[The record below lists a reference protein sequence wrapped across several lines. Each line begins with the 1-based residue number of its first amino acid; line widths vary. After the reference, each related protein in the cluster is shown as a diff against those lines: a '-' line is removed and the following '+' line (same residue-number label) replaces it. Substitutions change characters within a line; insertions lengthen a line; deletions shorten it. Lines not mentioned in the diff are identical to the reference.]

1 MKKWLTVTAAMLISF
16 SSIAEEK
23 VVLYNWA
30 DYIPDQ
36 VLKSFTKETGI
47 KVEVATFDSNETMFA
62 KLQLVNGKGYD
73 LAIPTTYFIERM
85 KRADLIQPLDK
96 SKLKNLGNLDPS
108 LLNQAYDPDNKYSIP
123 YLWGSTAVAVN
134 TDEIDP
140 SSITSWKDLWKPEF
154 KDKILL
160 LDDVRDI
167 FVMGLK
173 VKGFE
178 NNTKNEDE
186 IRQAYEA
193 LVELLPNVKLFLSDS
208 PKGPIIQGNVPMGVM
223 WNGETYMAQ
232 LELGTMEYIYPSEG
246 VTLWVDSFVIP
257 KGAENV
263 ENAHKFID
271 YVLRADI
278 GKIILEEVGNSTP
291 NRATIPLL
299 SEEMRNDP
307 MVVPPADV
315 IKKGTYHSDLGDAN
329 AIYEKYWQMLKQSKS

>member
-1 MKKWLTVTAAMLISF
+1 MKKWLTLTAAMLF
-16 SSIAEEK
+16 SVSAIAEEK

-30 DYIPDQ
+30 DYIPDS
-36 VLKSFTKETGI
+36 VLTAFTKETGI

-73 LAIPTTYFIERM
+73 LAVPTTYFIERM
-85 KRADLIQPLDK
+85 KRADLLQPIDK
-96 SKLKNLGNLDPS
+96 SKLKNLGNLEPS
-108 LLNQAYDPDNKYSIP
+108 LLNQAYDPENKYSIP
-123 YLWGSTAVAVN
+123 YLWGSTAIAIN
-134 TDEIDP
+134 TDEMDP
-140 SSITSWKDLWKPEF
+140 SLITSWKDLWKPEF
-154 KDKILL
+154 KDQILL

-167 FVMGLK
+167 FLMALK

-178 NNTKNEDE
+178 NNTTNEDE

-208 PKGPIIQGNVPMGVM
+208 PKLPLIQGNVPMGVM
-223 WNGETYMAQ
+223 WNGEAYMAEV
-232 LELGTMEYIYPSEG
+232 ELGTVKYVYPSEG

-271 YVLRADI
+271 FILRPEI
-278 GKIILEEVGNSTP
+278 GKLVIEGVGNSTP

-299 SEEMRNDP
+299 SEKMRNDP
-307 MVVPPADV
+307 MVVPPASV
-315 IKKGTYHSDLGDAN
+315 IENGTYHTDLGEAN
-329 AIYEKYWQMLKQSKS
+329 AIYEKYWQMLKQNKS

>member
-1 MKKWLTVTAAMLISF
+1 MKKWLILTATMLISF
-16 SSIAEEK
+16 SSMAQEK

-30 DYIPDQ
+30 DYIPDS
-36 VLKSFTKETGI
+36 VLRSFTKETGI

-73 LAIPTTYFIERM
+73 LAVPTTFFIERM
-85 KRADLIQPLDK
+85 KRADLIQPIDK
-96 SKLKNLGNLDPS
+96 SKLKNFKNLEPT

-134 TDEIDP
+134 TDEMDA

-154 KDKILL
+154 KDQILL

-167 FVMGLK
+167 FLMALK
-173 VKGFE
+173 AKGFE
-178 NNTKNEDE
+178 NNTTNEDE

-208 PKGPIIQGNVPMGVM
+208 PKGPLIQGNVPMGVM

-232 LELGTMEYIYPSEG
+232 LELGTVEYVYPSEG

-278 GKIILEEVGNSTP
+278 GKIILEGVGNSTP

-299 SEEMRNDP
+299 SEEMRNNP
-307 MVVPPADV
+307 MVVPPAEV
-315 IKKGTYHSDLGDAN
+315 IEKGSFHRDLGEVN
-329 AIYEKYWQMLKQSKS
+329 AIYEKYWQMLKQAKS

>member
-1 MKKWLTVTAAMLISF
+1 MKKWLTLTATMLISF
-16 SSIAEEK
+16 SVVAQEK

-73 LAIPTTYFIERM
+73 LAVPTTYFIERM
-85 KRADLIQPLDK
+85 KRADLIQTIDK
-96 SKLKNLGNLDPS
+96 SKLKNLGNIDPN
-108 LLNQAYDPDNKYSIP
+108 LLNQAYDPDNKYSVP

-134 TDEIDP
+134 TDEIDAK
-140 SSITSWKDLWKPEF
+140 SITSWKDLWKPEF
-154 KDKILL
+154 KDQLLL

-167 FVMGLK
+167 FVMALK

-178 NNTKNEDE
+178 NNTTNEDE

-208 PKGPIIQGNVPMGVM
+208 PKLPFIQGNVPIGVM

-232 LELGTMEYIYPSEG
+232 REMGTMEYVYPSEG
-246 VTLWVDSFVIP
+246 VTLWVDSLVIP

-263 ENAHKFID
+263 ENAHKLID
-271 YVLRADI
+271 YILRADI

-291 NRATIPLL
+291 NKATISLL
-299 SEEMRNDP
+299 SEEMRNNP

-315 IKKGTYHSDLGDAN
+315 IKKGTYHRDLGEAN

>member
-1 MKKWLTVTAAMLISF
+1 MKKWLILTATMLISF
-16 SSIAEEK
+16 SSMAQEK

-30 DYIPDQ
+30 DYIPDS
-36 VLKSFTKETGI
+36 VLRSFTKETGI

-73 LAIPTTYFIERM
+73 LAVPTTFFIERM
-85 KRADLIQPLDK
+85 KRADLIQPIDK
-96 SKLKNLGNLDPS
+96 SKLKNFKNLEPT

-134 TDEIDP
+134 TDEMDA

-154 KDKILL
+154 KDQILL

-167 FVMGLK
+167 FLMALK
-173 VKGFE
+173 AKGFE
-178 NNTKNEDE
+178 NNTTNEDE

-208 PKGPIIQGNVPMGVM
+208 PKGPLIQGNVPMGVM

-232 LELGTMEYIYPSEG
+232 LELGTVEYVYPNEG

-278 GKIILEEVGNSTP
+278 GKIILEGVGNSTP

-299 SEEMRNDP
+299 SEEMRNNP
-307 MVVPPADV
+307 MVVPPAEV
-315 IKKGTYHSDLGDAN
+315 IEKGSFHRDLGEVN
-329 AIYEKYWQMLKQSKS
+329 AIYEKYWQMLKQAKS

>member
-1 MKKWLTVTAAMLISF
+1 MKKWLTLTATMLISF
-16 SSIAEEK
+16 SSMAQEK

-30 DYIPDQ
+30 DYIPDS
-36 VLKSFTKETGI
+36 VLRSFTKETGI

-73 LAIPTTYFIERM
+73 LAVPTTFFIERM
-85 KRADLIQPLDK
+85 KRADLIQPIDK
-96 SKLKNLGNLDPS
+96 SKLKNFKNLEPT

-134 TDEIDP
+134 TDEMDA

-154 KDKILL
+154 KDQILL

-167 FVMGLK
+167 FLMALK
-173 VKGFE
+173 AKGFE
-178 NNTKNEDE
+178 NNTINEDE

-208 PKGPIIQGNVPMGVM
+208 PKGPLIQGNVPMGVM

-232 LELGTMEYIYPSEG
+232 LELGTVEYVYPSEG

-278 GKIILEEVGNSTP
+278 GKIILEGVGNSTP

-299 SEEMRNDP
+299 SEEMRNNP
-307 MVVPPADV
+307 MVVPPAEV
-315 IKKGTYHSDLGDAN
+315 IEKGSFHRDLGDAN
-329 AIYEKYWQMLKQSKS
+329 AIYEKYWQMLKQAKS

>member
-1 MKKWLTVTAAMLISF
+1 MKKWLTLTATMLISF
-16 SSIAEEK
+16 SSMAQEK

-30 DYIPDQ
+30 DYIPDS
-36 VLKSFTKETGI
+36 VLRSFTKETGI

-73 LAIPTTYFIERM
+73 LAVPTTFFIERM
-85 KRADLIQPLDK
+85 KRADLIQPIDK
-96 SKLKNLGNLDPS
+96 SKLKNFKNLEPT

-123 YLWGSTAVAVN
+123 YLWGSTAIAVN
-134 TDEIDP
+134 KDEMDA

-154 KDKILL
+154 KDQILL

-167 FVMGLK
+167 FLMALK
-173 VKGFE
+173 LKGFE
-178 NNTKNEDE
+178 NNTTNEDE

-208 PKGPIIQGNVPMGVM
+208 PKGPLIQGNVPMGVM
-223 WNGETYMAQ
+223 WNGEAYMAQ
-232 LELGTMEYIYPSEG
+232 LELGTVEYVYPSEG

-278 GKIILEEVGNSTP
+278 GKIILEGVGNSTP

-299 SEEMRNDP
+299 SEEMRNNP
-307 MVVPPADV
+307 MVVPPAEV
-315 IKKGTYHSDLGDAN
+315 IEKGSFHRDLGDAN
-329 AIYEKYWQMLKQSKS
+329 AIYEKYWQMLKQAKS

>member
-1 MKKWLTVTAAMLISF
+1 MKKWLTLTATMLISF
-16 SSIAEEK
+16 SSMAQEK

-30 DYIPDQ
+30 DYIPDS
-36 VLKSFTKETGI
+36 VLRSFTKETGI

-73 LAIPTTYFIERM
+73 LAVPTTFFIERM
-85 KRADLIQPLDK
+85 KRADLIQPIDK
-96 SKLKNLGNLDPS
+96 SKLKNFKNLEPT
-108 LLNQAYDPDNKYSIP
+108 LLNQAYDPENKYSIP
-123 YLWGSTAVAVN
+123 YLWGSTAIAVN
-134 TDEIDP
+134 TDEMDA

-154 KDKILL
+154 KDQILL

-167 FVMGLK
+167 FLMALK

-178 NNTKNEDE
+178 NNTTNEDE

-208 PKGPIIQGNVPMGVM
+208 PKGPLIQGNVPMGVM

-232 LELGTMEYIYPSEG
+232 LELGTVEYVYPSEG

-278 GKIILEEVGNSTP
+278 GKIILEGVGNSTP
-291 NRATIPLL
+291 NKATIPLL
-299 SEEMRNDP
+299 SEEMRNNP

-315 IKKGTYHSDLGDAN
+315 INKGSFHSDLGDAN
-329 AIYEKYWQMLKQSKS
+329 AIYEKYWQMLKQAKS

>member
-1 MKKWLTVTAAMLISF
+1 MKKWLTLTAMMLISF
-16 SSIAEEK
+16 SSIAQEK

-30 DYIPDQ
+30 DYIPDS
-36 VLKSFTKETGI
+36 VLRSFTKETGI

-73 LAIPTTYFIERM
+73 LAIPTTFFIERM
-85 KRADLIQPLDK
+85 KRADLIQPIDK
-96 SKLKNLGNLDPS
+96 SKLKNFKNLEPS

-123 YLWGSTAVAVN
+123 YLWGSTAIAVN
-134 TDEIDP
+134 TDEMDA

-154 KDKILL
+154 KDQILL

-167 FVMGLK
+167 FLMALK
-173 VKGFE
+173 AKGFE
-178 NNTKNEDE
+178 NNTTNEDE

-208 PKGPIIQGNVPMGVM
+208 PKGPLIQGNVPMGVM

-232 LELGTMEYIYPSEG
+232 LELGTVEYVYPSEG

-278 GKIILEEVGNSTP
+278 GKIILEGVGNSTP

-299 SEEMRNDP
+299 SEEMRNNP
-307 MVVPPADV
+307 MIVPPAEV
-315 IKKGTYHSDLGDAN
+315 IEKGSFHRDLGEVN
-329 AIYEKYWQMLKQSKS
+329 AIYEKYWQMLKQAKS

>member
-1 MKKWLTVTAAMLISF
+1 MKKWLTLTATMLISF
-16 SSIAEEK
+16 SSMAQEK

-30 DYIPDQ
+30 DYIPDS
-36 VLKSFTKETGI
+36 VLRSFTKETGI

-73 LAIPTTYFIERM
+73 LAVPTTFFIERM
-85 KRADLIQPLDK
+85 KRADLIQPIDK
-96 SKLKNLGNLDPS
+96 SKLKNFKNLEPT

-123 YLWGSTAVAVN
+123 YLWGSTAIAVN
-134 TDEIDP
+134 KDEMDA

-154 KDKILL
+154 KDQILL

-167 FVMGLK
+167 FLMALK

-178 NNTKNEDE
+178 NNTTNEDE

-208 PKGPIIQGNVPMGVM
+208 PKGPLIQGNVPMGVM
-223 WNGETYMAQ
+223 WNGEAYMAQ
-232 LELGTMEYIYPSEG
+232 LELGTVEYVYPSEG

-278 GKIILEEVGNSTP
+278 GKIILEGVGNSTP

-299 SEEMRNDP
+299 SEEMRNNP
-307 MVVPPADV
+307 MVVPPAEV
-315 IKKGTYHSDLGDAN
+315 IEKGSFHRDLGDAN
-329 AIYEKYWQMLKQSKS
+329 AIYEKYWQMLKQAKS

>member
-1 MKKWLTVTAAMLISF
+1 MKKWLILTATMLISF
-16 SSIAEEK
+16 SSMAQEK

-30 DYIPDQ
+30 DYIPDS
-36 VLKSFTKETGI
+36 VLRSFTKETGI

-73 LAIPTTYFIERM
+73 LAVPTTFFIERM
-85 KRADLIQPLDK
+85 KRADLIQPIDK
-96 SKLKNLGNLDPS
+96 SKLKNFKNLEPT

-123 YLWGSTAVAVN
+123 YLWGSTAIAVN
-134 TDEIDP
+134 KDEMDA

-154 KDKILL
+154 KDQILL

-167 FVMGLK
+167 FLMALK

-178 NNTKNEDE
+178 NNTTNEDE

-208 PKGPIIQGNVPMGVM
+208 PKGPLIQGNVPMGVM
-223 WNGETYMAQ
+223 WNGEAYMAQ
-232 LELGTMEYIYPSEG
+232 LELGTVEYVYPSEG

-278 GKIILEEVGNSTP
+278 GKIILEGVGNSTP

-299 SEEMRNDP
+299 SEEMRNNP
-307 MVVPPADV
+307 MVVPPAEV
-315 IKKGTYHSDLGDAN
+315 IEKGSFHRDLGDAN
-329 AIYEKYWQMLKQSKS
+329 AIYEKYWQMLKQAKS

>member
-1 MKKWLTVTAAMLISF
+1 MKKWLTLTAMMLISF
-16 SSIAEEK
+16 SSVAQEK

-30 DYIPDQ
+30 DYIPDS
-36 VLKSFTKETGI
+36 VLRSFTKETGI

-73 LAIPTTYFIERM
+73 LAIPTTFFIERM
-85 KRADLIQPLDK
+85 KRADLIQPIDK
-96 SKLKNLGNLDPS
+96 SKLKNFKNLEPS

-123 YLWGSTAVAVN
+123 YLWGSTAIAVN
-134 TDEIDP
+134 TDEMDA

-154 KDKILL
+154 KDQILL

-167 FVMGLK
+167 FLMALK
-173 VKGFE
+173 AKGFE
-178 NNTKNEDE
+178 NNTTNEDE

-208 PKGPIIQGNVPMGVM
+208 PKGPLIQGNVPMGVM

-232 LELGTMEYIYPSEG
+232 LELGTVEYVYPSEG

-278 GKIILEEVGNSTP
+278 GKVILEGVGNSTP

-299 SEEMRNDP
+299 SEEMRNNP
-307 MVVPPADV
+307 MVVPPAEV
-315 IKKGTYHSDLGDAN
+315 IEKGSFHRDLGEVN
-329 AIYEKYWQMLKQSKS
+329 AKAS

>member
-1 MKKWLTVTAAMLISF
+1 MKKWLTLTAMMLISF
-16 SSIAEEK
+16 SSVAQEK

-30 DYIPDQ
+30 DYIPDS
-36 VLKSFTKETGI
+36 VLRSFTKETGI

-73 LAIPTTYFIERM
+73 LAIPTTFFIELM
-85 KRADLIQPLDK
+85 KRADLIQPIDK
-96 SKLKNLGNLDPS
+96 SKLKNFKNLEPS
-108 LLNQAYDPDNKYSIP
+108 LLNQAYDPNNKYSIP
-123 YLWGSTAVAVN
+123 YLWGSTAIAVN
-134 TDEIDP
+134 TDEMDA

-154 KDKILL
+154 KDQILL

-167 FVMGLK
+167 FLMALK
-173 VKGFE
+173 AKGFE
-178 NNTKNEDE
+178 NNTTNEDE

-208 PKGPIIQGNVPMGVM
+208 PKGPLIQGNVPMGVM

-232 LELGTMEYIYPSEG
+232 LELGTVEYVYPSEG

-278 GKIILEEVGNSTP
+278 GKIILEGVGNSTP

-299 SEEMRNDP
+299 SEEMRNNP
-307 MVVPPADV
+307 MIVPPAEV
-315 IKKGTYHSDLGDAN
+315 IEKGSFHRDLGEVN
-329 AIYEKYWQMLKQSKS
+329 AIYEKYWQMLKQAKS

>member
-1 MKKWLTVTAAMLISF
+1 MKKWLTLTAAMLF
-16 SSIAEEK
+16 SVSAIAEEK

-30 DYIPDQ
+30 DYIPDS
-36 VLKSFTKETGI
+36 VLRAFTKETGI

-73 LAIPTTYFIERM
+73 LAVPTTFFVERM
-85 KRADLIQPLDK
+85 KRADLIQPIDK
-96 SKLKNLGNLDPS
+96 SKLKNLGNLDPA
-108 LLNQAYDPDNKYSIP
+108 LLNQEYDPENKFSIP

-134 TDEIDP
+134 TDEMDP
-140 SSITSWKDLWKPEF
+140 AEITTWKDLWKPEF
-154 KDKILL
+154 KDKLL
-160 LDDVRDI
+160 LIDDVRDI
-167 FVMGLK
+167 FLMGLK
-173 VKGFE
+173 VKGFK
-178 NNTKNEDE
+178 NNTTNEDE

-208 PKGPIIQGNVPMGVM
+208 PKGPLIQGNVPMGVM
-223 WNGETYMAQ
+223 WNGEAYMAQ
-232 LELGTMEYIYPSEG
+232 VELGTVEYVYPKDG

-271 YVLRADI
+271 FILRPEI
-278 GKIILEEVGNSTP
+278 GKLVVEGVGNSTP
-291 NRATIPLL
+291 NLATIPLL

-315 IKKGTYHSDLGDAN
+315 VKNGTYHKDLGEAN
-329 AIYEKYWQMLKQSKS
+329 AIYEKYWQMLKQNKS

>member
-1 MKKWLTVTAAMLISF
+1 MKKWLTLTAMMLISF
-16 SSIAEEK
+16 SSVAQEK

-30 DYIPDQ
+30 DYIPDS
-36 VLKSFTKETGI
+36 VLRSFTKETGI

-73 LAIPTTYFIERM
+73 LAIPTTFFIERM
-85 KRADLIQPLDK
+85 KRADLIQPIDK
-96 SKLKNLGNLDPS
+96 SKLKNFKNLEPS

-123 YLWGSTAVAVN
+123 YLWGSTAIAVN
-134 TDEIDP
+134 TDEMDA

-154 KDKILL
+154 KDQILL

-167 FVMGLK
+167 FLMALK
-173 VKGFE
+173 AKGFE
-178 NNTKNEDE
+178 NNTTNEDE

-208 PKGPIIQGNVPMGVM
+208 PKGPLIQGNVPMGVM

-232 LELGTMEYIYPSEG
+232 LELGTVEYVYPSEG

-278 GKIILEEVGNSTP
+278 GKVILEGVGNSTP

-299 SEEMRNDP
+299 SEEMRNNP
-307 MVVPPADV
+307 MVVPPAEV
-315 IKKGTYHSDLGDAN
+315 IEKGSFHRDLGEVN
-329 AIYEKYWQMLKQSKS
+329 AIYEKYWQMLKQAKS

>member
-1 MKKWLTVTAAMLISF
+1 MKKWLTLTATMLISF
-16 SSIAEEK
+16 SSMAQEK

-30 DYIPDQ
+30 DYIPDS
-36 VLKSFTKETGI
+36 VLRSFTKETGI

-73 LAIPTTYFIERM
+73 LAVPTTFFIERM
-85 KRADLIQPLDK
+85 KRADLIQPIDK
-96 SKLKNLGNLDPS
+96 SKLKNFKNLEPT
-108 LLNQAYDPDNKYSIP
+108 LLNQAYDPENKYSIP

-134 TDEIDP
+134 TDEMDA

-154 KDKILL
+154 KDQILL

-167 FVMGLK
+167 FLMALK
-173 VKGFE
+173 AKGFE
-178 NNTKNEDE
+178 NNTTNEDE

-208 PKGPIIQGNVPMGVM
+208 PKGPLIQGNVPMGVM

-232 LELGTMEYIYPSEG
+232 LELGTVEYVYPSEG

-278 GKIILEEVGNSTP
+278 GKIILEGVGNSTP

-299 SEEMRNDP
+299 SEEMRNNP
-307 MVVPPADV
+307 MVVPPAEV
-315 IKKGTYHSDLGDAN
+315 IEKGSFHRDLGEVN
-329 AIYEKYWQMLKQSKS
+329 AIYEKYWQMLKQAKS

>member
-1 MKKWLTVTAAMLISF
+1 MKKWLTLTAAMLISF
-16 SSIAEEK
+16 SALAEEK

-30 DYIPDQ
+30 DYIPDS
-36 VLKSFTKETGI
+36 VLRAFTKETGI

-85 KRADLIQPLDK
+85 KRADLIQPIDK
-96 SKLKNLGNLDPS
+96 SKLKNLANLEPS
-108 LLNQAYDPDNKYSIP
+108 LLNQAYDPENKYSIP

-134 TDEIDP
+134 NEEIDP
-140 SSITSWKDLWKPEF
+140 KSITSWKDLWKPEF
-154 KDKILL
+154 KDQILL

-167 FVMGLK
+167 FLMALK

-193 LVELLPNVKLFLSDS
+193 LVELLPNIKLFLSDS
-208 PKGPIIQGNVPMGVM
+208 PKGPLIQGNVPMGVM
-223 WNGETYMAQ
+223 WNGEAYMAQ
-232 LELGTMEYIYPSEG
+232 AELGTVTYIYPSEG
-246 VTLWVDSFVIP
+246 VTFWVDSFVIP

-271 YVLRADI
+271 FVLRPEI
-278 GKIILEEVGNSTP
+278 GKIIVEEIGNSTP

-299 SEEMRNDP
+299 SEEMRNNP

-315 IKKGTYHSDLGDAN
+315 IKKGTYHSDLGEAN
-329 AIYEKYWQMLKQSKS
+329 AIYEKYWQMLKQAKP

>member
-1 MKKWLTVTAAMLISF
+1 MKKWLTLTATMLISF
-16 SSIAEEK
+16 SSMAQEK

-30 DYIPDQ
+30 DYIPDS
-36 VLKSFTKETGI
+36 VLRSFTKETGI

-73 LAIPTTYFIERM
+73 LAVPTTFFIERM
-85 KRADLIQPLDK
+85 KRADLIQPIDK
-96 SKLKNLGNLDPS
+96 SKLKNFKNLEPT

-134 TDEIDP
+134 TDEMDA

-154 KDKILL
+154 KDQILL

-167 FVMGLK
+167 FLMALK
-173 VKGFE
+173 AKGFE
-178 NNTKNEDE
+178 NNTINEDE

-208 PKGPIIQGNVPMGVM
+208 PKGPLIQGNVPMGVM

-232 LELGTMEYIYPSEG
+232 LELGTVEYVYPSEG

-278 GKIILEEVGNSTP
+278 GKIILEGVGNSTP

-299 SEEMRNDP
+299 SEEMRNNP
-307 MVVPPADV
+307 MVVPPAEV
-315 IKKGTYHSDLGDAN
+315 IEKGSFHRDLGEVN
-329 AIYEKYWQMLKQSKS
+329 AIYEKYWQMLKQAKS

>member
-1 MKKWLTVTAAMLISF
+1 MKKWLTLTAMMLISF
-16 SSIAEEK
+16 SSVAQEK

-30 DYIPDQ
+30 DYIPDS
-36 VLKSFTKETGI
+36 VLRSFTKETGI

-73 LAIPTTYFIERM
+73 LAIPTTFFIERM
-85 KRADLIQPLDK
+85 KRADLIQPIDK
-96 SKLKNLGNLDPS
+96 SKLKNFKNLEPS
-108 LLNQAYDPDNKYSIP
+108 LLNQAYDPNNKYSIP
-123 YLWGSTAVAVN
+123 YLWGSTAIAVN
-134 TDEIDP
+134 TDEMDA

-154 KDKILL
+154 KDQILL

-167 FVMGLK
+167 FLMALK
-173 VKGFE
+173 AKGFE
-178 NNTKNEDE
+178 NNTTNEDE

-208 PKGPIIQGNVPMGVM
+208 PKGPLIQGNVPMGVM

-232 LELGTMEYIYPSEG
+232 LELGTVEYVYPSEG

-278 GKIILEEVGNSTP
+278 GKIILEGVGNSTP
-291 NRATIPLL
+291 NRATISLL
-299 SEEMRNDP
+299 SEEMRNNP
-307 MVVPPADV
+307 MVVPPAEV
-315 IKKGTYHSDLGDAN
+315 IEKGSFHRDLGEVN
-329 AIYEKYWQMLKQSKS
+329 AIYEKYWQMLKQAKS

>member
-1 MKKWLTVTAAMLISF
+1 MKKWLTLTAMMLISF
-16 SSIAEEK
+16 SSIAQEK

-30 DYIPDQ
+30 DYIPDS
-36 VLKSFTKETGI
+36 VLRSFTKETGI

-73 LAIPTTYFIERM
+73 LAIPTTFFIERM
-85 KRADLIQPLDK
+85 KRADLIQPIDK
-96 SKLKNLGNLDPS
+96 SKLKNFKNLEPS

-123 YLWGSTAVAVN
+123 YLWGSTAIAVN
-134 TDEIDP
+134 TDEMDA

-154 KDKILL
+154 KDQILL

-167 FVMGLK
+167 FLMALK
-173 VKGFE
+173 AKGFE
-178 NNTKNEDE
+178 NNTTNEDE

-208 PKGPIIQGNVPMGVM
+208 PKGPLIQGNVPMGVM

-232 LELGTMEYIYPSEG
+232 LELGTVEYVYPSEG

-278 GKIILEEVGNSTP
+278 GKIILEGVGNSTP

-299 SEEMRNDP
+299 SEEMRNNP
-307 MVVPPADV
+307 MVVPPAEV
-315 IKKGTYHSDLGDAN
+315 IEKGSFHRDLGEVN
-329 AIYEKYWQMLKQSKS
+329 AIYEKYWQMLKQAKS

>member
-1 MKKWLTVTAAMLISF
+1 MKKWLTVTAAMMLSF
-16 SSIAEEK
+16 SAMAEEK

-30 DYIPDQ
+30 DYIPDK

-47 KVEVATFDSNETMFA
+47 KVEVVTFDSNETMFA

-73 LAIPTTYFIERM
+73 LAVPTTFFIERL
-85 KRADLIQPLDK
+85 KRADLIQPIDK
-96 SKLKNLGNLDPS
+96 SKLKNLANLDPN
-108 LLNQAYDPDNKYSIP
+108 LMDQAYDPDNKYSIP
-123 YLWGSTAVAVN
+123 YLWGSTAIAVN
-134 TDEIDP
+134 TDEMDS

-154 KDKILL
+154 KDQILL

-167 FVMGLK
+167 FLMALK

-178 NNTKNEDE
+178 NNTTNEDE

-208 PKGPIIQGNVPMGVM
+208 PKGPLIQGNVPMGVM

-232 LELGTMEYIYPSEG
+232 LELGTVDYIYPKEG
-246 VTLWVDSFVIP
+246 VTLWVDSLVIS

-263 ENAHKFID
+263 DNAHKLID
-271 YVLRADI
+271 YILRPEI
-278 GKIILEEVGNSTP
+278 GKIILEGVGNSTP
-291 NRATIPLL
+291 NLGTISLL
-299 SEEMRNDP
+299 SDEMRNNP

-315 IKKGTYHSDLGDAN
+315 IKNGSYHSDLGEAN
-329 AIYEKYWQMLKQSKS
+329 AIYEKYWQMLKQTKS